1 MISAYEL
8 SGCPRRGF
16 LRSMTEGVFCIG
28 PELSPCRSS
37 GHFHMMTHPYGPS
50 TVGVCARLG
59 ATFQRLREQ
68 LCGLPDCSRISLE
81 QAEEG

>member
-1 MISAYEL
+1 
-8 SGCPRRGF
+8 
-16 LRSMTEGVFCIG
+16 
-28 PELSPCRSS
+28 
-37 GHFHMMTHPYGPS
+37 MMTHPYGPS